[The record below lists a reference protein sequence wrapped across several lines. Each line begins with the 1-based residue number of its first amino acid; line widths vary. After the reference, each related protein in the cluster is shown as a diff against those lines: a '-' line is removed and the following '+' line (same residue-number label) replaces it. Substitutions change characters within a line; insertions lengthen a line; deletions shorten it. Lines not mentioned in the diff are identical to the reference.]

1 MSDLKILIHQ
11 RSIFQY
17 LELGYDNLCFST
29 TDGSL
34 DVNQGSVKQRWIGCF
49 FIATQII
56 EPETLFLFL
65 TSIYQDRKYVL

>member
-1 MSDLKILIHQ
+1 MCDLNILIFY
-11 RSIFQY
+11 RSAIQY
-17 LELGYDNLCFST
+17 LVLDYEDLCLST
-29 TDGSL
+29 TEGSI
-34 DVNQGSVKQRWIGCF
+34 DVNLSSVKQRWIGCF